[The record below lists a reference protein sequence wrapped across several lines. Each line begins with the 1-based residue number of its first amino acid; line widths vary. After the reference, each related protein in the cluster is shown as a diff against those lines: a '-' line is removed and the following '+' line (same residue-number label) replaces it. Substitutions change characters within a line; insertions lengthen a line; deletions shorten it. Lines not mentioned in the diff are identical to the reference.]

1 MRKNELDKINDKM
14 GLIEETLKDE
24 VPKISMPIFSY
35 EAKEERH
42 AKEKRTLMKIIV
54 FLITVIFAI
63 VCGFLVYLNQ
73 YDFSVDDTTVEASQS
88 GGDMSYGN
96 ADGYAGI
103 KGKSFDRLQVR
114 VAKN

>member
-42 AKEKRTLMKIIV
+42 AKEKRALMKIIV
-54 FLITVIFAI
+54 FLVVVILAI
-63 VCGFLVYLNQ
+63 VGGFLLYLNQ
-73 YDFSVDDTTVEASQS
+73 YDFSTENLLRLNAILVNIVDKILK
-88 GGDMSYGN
+88 MCYC
-96 ADGYAGI
+96 
-103 KGKSFDRLQVR
+103 
-114 VAKN
+114 

>member
-42 AKEKRTLMKIIV
+42 AKEKRTLMRIIV
-54 FLITVIFAI
+54 FLVTVILAI
-63 VCGFLVYLNQ
+63 VCGFLLYLNQ
-73 YDFSVDDTTVEASQS
+73 YDFVDT
-88 GGDMSYGN
+88 GN
-96 ADGYAGI
+96 TENLL
-103 KGKSFDRLQVR
+103 RLNAILANIVD
-114 VAKN
+114 KILKMCYC

>member
-24 VPKISMPIFSY
+24 VPKISMPVFSY

-54 FLITVIFAI
+54 FLVAVILAI
-63 VCGFLVYLNQ
+63 VCGFLVFIMALVIFVFHVPRNCRPC
-73 YDFSVDDTTVEASQS
+73 FFTR
-88 GGDMSYGN
+88 
-96 ADGYAGI
+96 
-103 KGKSFDRLQVR
+103 FC
-114 VAKN
+114 

>member
-42 AKEKRTLMKIIV
+42 AKEKRALMKIIV
-54 FLITVIFAI
+54 FLVTVILAI
-63 VCGFLVYLNQ
+63 VGGFLVYKLVWKG
-73 YDFSVDDTTVEASQS
+73 FIVDKILK
-88 GGDMSYGN
+88 MCYC
-96 ADGYAGI
+96 
-103 KGKSFDRLQVR
+103 
-114 VAKN
+114 

>member
-54 FLITVIFAI
+54 FLVTVILAI
-63 VCGFLVYLNQ
+63 VCGFLLYLNQ
-73 YDFSVDDTTVEASQS
+73 YDFSVNDTTLTENLLRL
-88 GGDMSYGN
+88 N
-96 ADGYAGI
+96 AILANIID
-103 KGKSFDRLQVR
+103 KRL
-114 VAKN
+114 KMCYC

>member
-42 AKEKRTLMKIIV
+42 VKEKRTLMKIIV
-54 FLITVIFAI
+54 FLVTVILAI
-63 VCGFLVYLNQ
+63 VGGFLLYLSQ
-73 YDFSVDDTTVEASQS
+73 YDVVNMGNEVSVEASQS
-88 GGDMSYGN
+88 GENNFISG
-96 ADGYAGI
+96 
-103 KGKSFDRLQVR
+103 
-114 VAKN
+114 

>member
-24 VPKISMPIFSY
+24 VPKISMPVFSY

-42 AKEKRTLMKIIV
+42 AKEKRALMKIIV
-54 FLITVIFAI
+54 FLVTVILAI
-63 VCGFLVYLNQ
+63 VCGFLLYLNQ

-88 GGDMSYGN
+88 GEN
-96 ADGYAGI
+96 NFIDGKPFNVERYFGEYC
-103 KGKSFDRLQVR
+103 
-114 VAKN
+114 

>member
-42 AKEKRTLMKIIV
+42 AKEKRALMKIIV
-54 FLITVIFAI
+54 FLVTVILAI
-63 VCGFLVYLNQ
+63 VGGFLVYLNQ
-73 YDFSVDDTTVEASQS
+73 YDFVDTGNEVSVEASQNGENNYIS
-88 GGDMSYGN
+88 GGDIEYGN
-96 ADGYAGI
+96 ADG
-103 KGKSFDRLQVR
+103 
-114 VAKN
+114 

>member
-54 FLITVIFAI
+54 FLVTVILAI
-63 VCGFLVYLNQ
+63 VCGFLLYLNQ
-73 YDFSVDDTTVEASQS
+73 YDFSVNDTTLTENLLRL
-88 GGDMSYGN
+88 N
-96 ADGYAGI
+96 AILANIVDKILKMCYC
-103 KGKSFDRLQVR
+103 
-114 VAKN
+114 

>member
-42 AKEKRTLMKIIV
+42 AKEKRALMKIIV
-54 FLITVIFAI
+54 FLVTVILAI
-63 VCGFLVYLNQ
+63 VSGFLLYLNQ
-73 YDFSVDDTTVEASQS
+73 YDFSARRKVDVRNSQKICYVERYS
-88 GGDMSYGN
+88 
-96 ADGYAGI
+96 
-103 KGKSFDRLQVR
+103 
-114 VAKN
+114 

>member
-54 FLITVIFAI
+54 FLVAVILAI
-63 VCGFLVYLNQ
+63 VGGFLVYLNQ
-73 YDFSVDDTTVEASQS
+73 YDFSARRKVDLRDSQKICYVEK
-88 GGDMSYGN
+88 Y
-96 ADGYAGI
+96 Y
-103 KGKSFDRLQVR
+103 
-114 VAKN
+114 

>member
-42 AKEKRTLMKIIV
+42 AKEKRALMKIIV
-54 FLITVIFAI
+54 FLVVVILAI
-63 VCGFLVYLNQ
+63 VCGFLVFINQ
-73 YDFSVDDTTVEASQS
+73 YEVVDDGANTMVEATQS
-88 GGDMSYGN
+88 GDYNTINGGN
-96 ADGYAGI
+96 VNY
-103 KGKSFDRLQVR
+103 
-114 VAKN
+114 

>member
-42 AKEKRTLMKIIV
+42 AKEKRALMKIIV
-54 FLITVIFAI
+54 FLVTVILAI
-63 VCGFLVYLNQ
+63 VCGFLLYLNQ
-73 YDFSVDDTTVEASQS
+73 YDVVDDI
-88 GGDMSYGN
+88 D
-96 ADGYAGI
+96 
-103 KGKSFDRLQVR
+103 GKSFKAERYFGEYC
-114 VAKN
+114 